1 MYIFH
6 GFKDRSAADDFAK
19 WATST
24 AKISAIVCGTQS
36 ESNQI
41 EGFLFPLTPPIVLV
55 DQPPTRNMTAAA
67 KRRSTIAEKKVIDA
81 AYKFGGSIASVI
93 Q

>member
-1 MYIFH
+1 MIIFH
-6 GFKDRSAADDFAK
+6 SFKDRAAADDFAK

-24 AKISAIVCGTQS
+24 AKRAAIVCGTQS

-55 DQPPTRNMTAAA
+55 DQPSTGHMTTAAKQKA
-67 KRRSTIAEKKVIDA
+67 TKVEKKVIDA
-81 AYKFGGSIASVI
+81 AYNFGGSIASVI

>member
-1 MYIFH
+1 MIIFH
-6 GFKDRSAADDFAK
+6 SFKDRSAADDFAK
-19 WATST
+19 WTTST
-24 AKISAIVCGTQS
+24 AKRSAIVCGTQS

-41 EGFLFPLTPPIVLV
+41 EGFLFPLNPPIVLI
-55 DQPPTRNMTAAA
+55 DQPPSRHLTDAA
-67 KRRSTIAEKKVIDA
+67 KRKATKAEKKVIDM

>member
-19 WATST
+19 WTTST
-24 AKISAIVCGTQS
+24 ATISTIVCGTQS

-41 EGFLFPLTPPIVLV
+41 EGFLFPLAPPIVLV
-55 DQPPTRNMTAAA
+55 DQPQIRNMTPAA
-67 KRRSTIAEKKVIDA
+67 KRKASLSEKKVIDM

>member
-1 MYIFH
+1 MIILHLFT
-6 GFKDRSAADDFAK
+6 DRVDADNYAK
-19 WATST
+19 WVTST
-24 AKISAIVCGTQS
+24 AKRIAIVCGTQS

-41 EGFLFPLTPPIVLV
+41 EGFLFPLAPPIVLV
-55 DQPPTRNMTAAA
+55 DQPPITSMTAAA
-67 KRRSTIAEKKVIDA
+67 KRKASLSEKKIIDM

>member
-1 MYIFH
+1 MNIFH
-6 GFKDRSAADDFAK
+6 AFKDRSGADGFAK
-19 WATST
+19 WSNST

-41 EGFLFPLTPPIVLV
+41 EGFLFPLAPPIVLV
-55 DQPPTRNMTAAA
+55 DQPPIRNMTAAA
-67 KRRSTIAEKKVIDA
+67 KRKASLSEKKIIDM